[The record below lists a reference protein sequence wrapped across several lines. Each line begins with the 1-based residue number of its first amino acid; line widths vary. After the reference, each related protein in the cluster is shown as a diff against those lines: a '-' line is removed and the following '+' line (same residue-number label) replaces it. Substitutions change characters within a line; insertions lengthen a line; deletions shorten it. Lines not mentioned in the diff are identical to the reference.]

1 MSVIR
6 TLHETDTGQEREEQK
21 KKLELKFK
29 QCDTHL
35 DRLAAHHQGD
45 FSSVM
50 QTFSTLSGRQG
61 QRQVVDSSRKSG
73 CFLRTFSLQKR

>member
-6 TLHETDTGQEREEQK
+6 TRHETDTGQEREEQK

-50 QTFSTLSGRQG
+50 QTFSTLSGRLHRARG
-61 QRQVVDSSRKSG
+61 KLLTVRE
-73 CFLRTFSLQKR
+73 SLVAF

>member
-50 QTFSTLSGRQG
+50 QTFSTPGRLHRARG
-61 QRQVVDSSRKSG
+61 KLLTVRE
-73 CFLRTFSLQKR
+73 SLVAF